1 MALLL
6 GAAITARYQE
16 IRGRFGKVG
25 EKREKIDLPVAE
37 VGVVVDTPER
47 EPEVVATAPETVPVV
62 APDTLEVAV
71 DSPATELPPAM
82 AGLAVAVAPVEAG
95 QLAADGS
102 FTLTLC
108 RILVS
113 KSTV

>member
-1 MALLL
+1 M
-6 GAAITARYQE
+6 ITDAPE
-16 IRGRFGKVG
+16 I
-25 EKREKIDLPVAE
+25 
-37 VGVVVDTPER
+37 
-47 EPEVVATAPETVPVV
+47 EPEVVATAPETVSVV
-62 APDTLEVAV
+62 AADTLEVAV

-82 AGLAVAVAPVEAG
+82 VGLAVAVAPAEAG